1 MTNLSSREK
10 TLLNILKKNKSVTA
24 KTLAEMM
31 NVSDRTVRT
40 LIKNIRNA
48 NISDIAEIE
57 SLFGEGYQLAIK
69 DETKLNEL
77 LNESNSKDLL
87 EDAESRISFIE
98 KKLLNGEIININEDC
113 YDLYISDRQ
122 LRSDLKKVEEELSRF
137 HIQLEKTVHGDVS
150 VSGNEIDIRYALLK
164 INNNQ
169 VQAEFHKA
177 EKIVNEVLNQYQ
189 IKINDMQYK
198 NFINY
203 ILISVERINHN
214 HRIESI
220 SEELDLSNNQ
230 FAIANEIAGEI
241 GNAFEVVFS
250 LYEIEGLYLCLIG
263 STSQA
268 TNKTFVVTKEVESLL
283 SEIFELIKS
292 TYAIDFTHNL
302 SLKVSLSMHFEPMI
316 NRLKHNMFVENP
328 IVSDIKRK
336 YSIAYTLA
344 LTANSVIRKHYG
356 KSLDDG
362 EIGYIA
368 LSFELALEES
378 KKEIPKKK
386 ILLVCNLGRVS
397 ANLLKLNYL
406 EAFEDYIDEI
416 ETASL
421 NQLSVMNLSR
431 FDFILTTVPIT
442 LNEYIPIPIIEI
454 NYFISQQDESR
465 IKQILKDSANLDVQK
480 YFDPDCFVANLKV
493 KSKEEALKKMSKC
506 LMGKYEF
513 KEDLYESIMRREQMA
528 STDFCYRTAMP
539 HTDKLISDKSHVC
552 IAVLDKPIVWDE
564 NEVQLIFLVSVGKD
578 RKEKQ
583 EFYGLISK
591 FVLNEKMIDQL
602 INTASYEYF
611 IKTISQLKG

>member
-10 TLLNILKKNKSVTA
+10 TLLNILKKNKSLTA
-24 KTLAEMM
+24 KGLAEMM

-48 NISDIAEIE
+48 NIDDIAEIE
-57 SLFGEGYQLAIK
+57 SLFGEGYQLVIK
-69 DETKLNEL
+69 DEVKLNGL
-77 LNESNSKDLL
+77 LNETNSPKLL
-87 EDAESRISFIE
+87 EDAESRINFIE
-98 KKLLNGEIININEDC
+98 SKLLDGEIININEDC
-113 YDLYISDRQ
+113 YDLYISERQ
-122 LRSDLKKVEEELSRF
+122 LRSDLKKIEEELSKF

-150 VSGNEIDIRYALLK
+150 ISGNEIDIRYALLK
-164 INNNQ
+164 LNNNQ
-169 VQAEFHKA
+169 NQQEFNQA
-177 EKIVNEVLNQYQ
+177 EKIVNEVLNKYQ

-203 ILISVERINHN
+203 ILISVRRIKKN

-220 SEELDLSNNQ
+220 FESLDLSSNQ
-230 FAIANEIAGEI
+230 FAIANEIAGQI
-241 GNAFEVVFS
+241 GNSFEVVFS

-263 STSQA
+263 STSQG

-328 IVSDIKRK
+328 IVSDIKKK

-378 KKEIPKKK
+378 KKVKLKKK

-406 EAFEDYIDEI
+406 EAFEDYIEEI

-442 LNEYIPIPIIEI
+442 LDEYIPIPIIEI
-454 NYFISQQDESR
+454 NYFISQQDEIR
-465 IKQILKDSANLDVQK
+465 IKQILKENEKSNIEK
-480 YFDPDCFVANLKV
+480 YFDRDCFIPNLKA
-493 KSKEEALKKMSKC
+493 KNKEDALKKMSKQ
-506 LMGKYEF
+506 LMQKYEF

-539 HTDKLISDKSHVC
+539 HTDKLISEKSHVC
-552 IAVLDKPIVWDE
+552 IAILDKPIIWDE
-564 NEVQLIFLVSVGKD
+564 NEIQLIFLVSVGKD
-578 RKEKQ
+578 RKENQ
-583 EFYGLISK
+583 EFYSLISK

-602 INTASYEYF
+602 INTSSYEYF

>member
-10 TLLNILKKNKSVTA
+10 TLLNILKKNKSLTA
-24 KTLAEMM
+24 KGLAEMM

-48 NISDIAEIE
+48 NIDDIAEIE
-57 SLFGEGYQLAIK
+57 SLFGEGYQLVIK
-69 DETKLNEL
+69 DEVKLNGM
-77 LNESNSKDLL
+77 LNESNSPKLL
-87 EDAESRISFIE
+87 EDAESRINFIE
-98 KKLLNGEIININEDC
+98 SKLLEGEIININEDC
-113 YDLYISDRQ
+113 YDLYISERQ
-122 LRSDLKKVEEELSRF
+122 LRSDLKKIEEELSKF

-150 VSGNEIDIRYALLK
+150 ISGNEIDIRYALLK
-164 INNNQ
+164 LNNNQ
-169 VQAEFHKA
+169 DQQEFNQA
-177 EKIVNEVLNQYQ
+177 EKIVNEVLNKYQ

-203 ILISVERINHN
+203 ILISVRRIKKN

-220 SEELDLSNNQ
+220 FESLDLSSNQ
-230 FAIANEIAGEI
+230 FAIANEIAGQI
-241 GNAFEVVFS
+241 GNSFEVVFS

-263 STSQA
+263 STSQG
-268 TNKTFVVTKEVESLL
+268 TNKTFVVTKEVETLL

-328 IVSDIKRK
+328 IVSDIKKK

-378 KKEIPKKK
+378 KKVKPKKK

-406 EAFEDYIDEI
+406 EAFEDYIEEI

-442 LNEYIPIPIIEI
+442 LDEYIPIPIIEI
-454 NYFISQQDESR
+454 NYFISQQDEIR
-465 IKQILKDSANLDVQK
+465 IKQILKENEKSNIEK
-480 YFDPDCFVANLKV
+480 YFDRDCFIPNLKA
-493 KSKEEALKKMSKC
+493 KNKEDALKKMSKQ
-506 LMGKYEF
+506 LMQKYEF
-513 KEDLYESIMRREQMA
+513 KEDLYESILRREQMA

-539 HTDKLISDKSHVC
+539 HTDKLLSEKSHVC
-552 IAVLDKPIVWDE
+552 IAILDKPIIWDE
-564 NEVQLIFLVSVGKD
+564 NEIQLIFLVSVGKD
-578 RKEKQ
+578 RKENQ
-583 EFYGLISK
+583 EFYSLISK

-602 INTASYEYF
+602 INTSSYEYF

>member
-10 TLLNILKKNKSVTA
+10 TLLNILKKNKSLTA
-24 KTLAEMM
+24 KGLAEMM

-48 NISDIAEIE
+48 NIDDIAEIE
-57 SLFGEGYQLAIK
+57 SLFGEGYQLVIK
-69 DETKLNEL
+69 DEVKLNCL
-77 LNESNSKDLL
+77 LNESNSPKLL
-87 EDAESRISFIE
+87 EDAESRINFIE
-98 KKLLNGEIININEDC
+98 SKLLDGEIININEDC
-113 YDLYISDRQ
+113 YDLYISERQ
-122 LRSDLKKVEEELSRF
+122 LRSDLKKIEEELSKF

-150 VSGNEIDIRYALLK
+150 ISGNEIDIRYALLK
-164 INNNQ
+164 LNNSQDQQEFNQ
-169 VQAEFHKA
+169 A
-177 EKIVNEVLNQYQ
+177 EKIVNEVLNKYQ

-203 ILISVERINHN
+203 ILISVRRIKKN

-220 SEELDLSNNQ
+220 FESLDLSSNQ
-230 FAIANEIAGEI
+230 FAIANEIAGQI
-241 GNAFEVVFS
+241 GNSFEVVFS

-263 STSQA
+263 STSQG
-268 TNKTFVVTKEVESLL
+268 TNKTFVVTKEVETLL

-378 KKEIPKKK
+378 KKEKPKKK

-406 EAFEDYIDEI
+406 EAFEDYIEEI

-442 LNEYIPIPIIEI
+442 LDEYIPIPIIEI
-454 NYFISQQDESR
+454 NYFISQQDEIR
-465 IKQILKDSANLDVQK
+465 IKQILKENEKSNIEK
-480 YFDPDCFVANLKV
+480 YFDRDCFIPNLKA
-493 KSKEEALKKMSKC
+493 KNKEDALKKMSKQ
-506 LMGKYEF
+506 LMQKYEF

-539 HTDKLISDKSHVC
+539 HTDKLISETSHVC
-552 IAVLDKPIVWDE
+552 IAILDKPIIWDE
-564 NEVQLIFLVSVGKD
+564 NEIQLIFLVSVGKD
-578 RKEKQ
+578 RKENQ
-583 EFYGLISK
+583 EFYSLISK

-602 INTASYEYF
+602 INTSSYEYF